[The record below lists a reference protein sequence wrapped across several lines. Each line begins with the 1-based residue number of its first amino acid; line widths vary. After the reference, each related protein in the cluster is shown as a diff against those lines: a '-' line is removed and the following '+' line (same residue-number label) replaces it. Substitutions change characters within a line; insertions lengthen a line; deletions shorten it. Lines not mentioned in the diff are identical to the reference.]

1 MRLYA
6 PDHVDTCGTRLRW
19 RGCRRRRRCC
29 SQSLRPACRTRC
41 TTQCAWSRPIRG
53 AAGGGHWLGG
63 AWSDQTCS
71 FKDAIA
77 VAKRG
82 QYDVY
87 VAVGGGSV
95 MDTCKA
101 ANLYASHP
109 DADFL
114 DFVNAPIGKG
124 RPVTGPLKPLIAGA
138 ARGSAMRVARGSSP
152 AGGWRGRRGQ
162 CPRRRG
168 QAARRLGRPS
178 LTIRSCGRKR
188 ASRRA
193 RSSQRSASS
202 TRTIPRPCRALCVP
216 RRA

>member
-1 MRLYA
+1 MWNAAQVARLPAAAAVLQSIAAAGVPYTLY
-6 PDHVDTCGTRLRW
+6 DTVRVEPSDKRCG
-19 RGCRRRRRCC
+19 
-29 SQSLRPACRTRC
+29 
-41 TTQCAWSRPIRG
+41 
-53 AAGGGHWLGG
+53 GGGHWLGG